1 MKKTFVLA
9 VTVLALGS
17 LSFAGTSGQTEG
29 DGNQQADNAV
39 QESIA
44 PATSTS
50 PDATTFCSYSF
61 TSGSNNSFLQY
72 CVTANGNIPR
82 IETPLGKPQ
91 LGRDG
96 EGYGLCQESP
106 AVEYHDYATGDSGN
120 WKAPVLVSLTTT
132 AVKIART
139 TSDGHFTLTQTITKV
154 PQTSSITIAMAITN
168 HQAVAKKV
176 YLVRYADSNPNGSA
190 GQGINATHNGVYSW
204 LDAGDFPAF
213 TPGGLQLQNVGNPP
227 FLYWQGF
234 ARTVDYGPNAC
245 DFAANSSTT
254 PFISSDASMALAYAG
269 TVYVNGT
276 KTVTVTYRGM

>member
-1 MKKTFVLA
+1 MKHTFVLA

-17 LSFAGTSGQTEG
+17 LGFAGTPGQTEG

-39 QESIA
+39 QETIA

-50 PDATTFCSYSF
+50 PDATTTCAHTF
-61 TSGSNNSFLQY
+61 TSGNNNTYLSY
-72 CVTANGNIPR
+72 CVTANGNIPQ
-82 IETPLGKPQ
+82 IQTPFGLLQ
-91 LGRDG
+91 LGSDG

-106 AVEYHDYATGDSGN
+106 AVQYHDYGSSDTGN
-120 WKAPVLVSLTTT
+120 WKAPTLVSLTTT

-139 TSDGHFTLTQTITKV
+139 TSDGHFTLTQTITMV

-176 YLVRYADSNPNGSA
+176 YILRYADSNPNGSA
-190 GQGINATHNGVYSW
+190 QQGINATHNGVYSW
-204 LDAGDFPAF
+204 LDSRFPSF
-213 TPGGLQLQNVGNPP
+213 PPGGLQLQNVGNPP

-245 DFAANSSTT
+245 DFAANSTIAVIENSG
-254 PFISSDASMALAYAG
+254 SMTMAYVG
-269 TVYVNGT
+269 TVYANGT

>member
-1 MKKTFVLA
+1 MKNIFVLA
-9 VTVLALGS
+9 LMLLGLCS
-17 LSFAGTSGQTEG
+17 ITFAGNPGQA
-29 DGNQQADNAV
+29 DGNAAGASAA
-39 QESIA
+39 ESSAQTPSI
-44 PATSTS
+44 S
-50 PDATTFCSYSF
+50 PFATTSCSYTF
-61 TSGSNNSFLQY
+61 TSGGNNSYLSY
-72 CVTANGNIPR
+72 CVTANGNIPQ
-82 IETPLGKPQ
+82 IQTPFGQLQ
-91 LGRDG
+91 LGSGG

-106 AVEYHDYATGDSGN
+106 AVEYHDYASGDSGN

-190 GQGINATHNGVYSW
+190 EQGINATHNGVYSW
-204 LDAGDFPAF
+204 LDAGHFPAF

-245 DFAANSSTT
+245 DFAANSSTK